1 VSLNW
6 NFVTFFRL
14 SRLMSERARA
24 CVLVVIAA
32 GGCGKA
38 NDLFCPAGGGCFFT
52 DQEWAQVQKLSPL
65 APAAPPDP
73 SNRFV
78 GNQDAVDLGW
88 RLYFDC
94 DLSGNS
100 TWVDTLERTTSSARS
115 ELGKPTRLAC
125 ASCHNPAHAGTDTS
139 SSPGQVSVGAGWYD
153 VNGQQTVNAAYYRL
167 IYWNGRAD
175 SLWSQAAAVME
186 SKISMNG
193 NRLAI
198 LWTVARNYR
207 APYERVV
214 GQPLPLPSQLA
225 DCSALSAAACTSVP
239 GCVVA
244 MDQADP
250 AQPVPFCLPQYP
262 ASGKPSD
269 DGICLQRRLASN
281 AYDCLDGE
289 TRSAI
294 DTAFTNLAKI
304 IAAYEYELHSRDAP
318 FDQFVAGRVQPATA
332 GGDQPGD
339 AGAQGGAGT
348 DAAAVVSPSYP
359 AAALRGLKLFVSR
372 ASCIDCHNTPLFS
385 DQQFHNIG
393 VPQAGQGVPTEAD
406 CPAGSPTCDCVNGEK
421 CLPWGYYDGLRKL
434 VSAKN
439 RFSRKGAFSDDPFK
453 DLGAY
458 PEELEPPSSDASV
471 TRQQKGA
478 WRTPSLR
485 DVALTAPY
493 MHDGVYRTLDEVV
506 WHYNQG
512 GFAPVGGDKAPE
524 LHPLLLSDR
533 DRADL
538 VAFLQTLTGKPDR
551 PELHLPPPRDTQ
563 VCVGWTP

>member
-1 VSLNW
+1 MLP
-6 NFVTFFRL
+6 L
-14 SRLMSERARA
+14 SRSANPHRAYLLA
-24 CVLVVIAA
+24 VLVVLVAA
-32 GGCGKA
+32 GCGKV
-38 NDLFCPAGGGCFFT
+38 NDLFCADEAGCFFT
-52 DQEWAQVQKLSPL
+52 EGEWAQVKKLSPL
-65 APAAPPDP
+65 PAAPRPDP

-78 GNQDAVDLGW
+78 GNPDAVDLGW

-115 ELGKPTRLAC
+115 ELGRPTRLSC

-139 SSPGQVSVGAGWYD
+139 SNPGNVSVGAGWYD

-198 LWTVARNYR
+198 LWTVAKNYR
-207 APYERVV
+207 AAYQLVV
-214 GQPLPLPSQLA
+214 GQELPLPSQPA
-225 DCSALSAAACTSVP
+225 DCGALTAAACAAAP

-244 MDQADP
+244 LDQTDP
-250 AQPVPFCLPQYP
+250 SQPAPFCLAQYP

-269 DGICLQRRLASN
+269 DGACLMRRVASN
-281 AYDCLDGE
+281 AYDCLDAE

-294 DTAFTNLAKI
+294 DTAYTNVAKI
-304 IAAYEYELHSRDAP
+304 IAAYEYELHSRDAL
-318 FDQFVAGRVQPATA
+318 FDQFVAGRA
-332 GGDQPGD
+332 GAMRAPDLAGDPD
-339 AGAQGGAGT
+339 AGAGAGSGAAP
-348 DAAAVVSPSYP
+348 DAAPIAYP
-359 AAALRGLKLFVSR
+359 PAALRGLKLFVSR

-385 DQQFHNIG
+385 DQKFHNIG
-393 VPQAGQGVPTEAD
+393 VPQEGQGVPTESD
-406 CPAGSPTCDCVNGEK
+406 CPGGSATCDCVSGEK

-434 VSAKN
+434 TSAKN
-439 RFSRKGAFSDDPFK
+439 RFSRKGSFSDDPLK
-453 DLGAY
+453 DLADY
-458 PEELEPPSSDASV
+458 PEELEAPSTDVGV
-471 TRQQKGA
+471 TRLQKGA

-506 WHYNQG
+506 WHYNEG

-524 LHPLLLSDR
+524 LNPLLLSDR
-533 DRADL
+533 DRSDL

-551 PELHLPPPRDTQ
+551 PELHLPPPRYSQ
-563 VCVGWTP
+563 MCVGWTP